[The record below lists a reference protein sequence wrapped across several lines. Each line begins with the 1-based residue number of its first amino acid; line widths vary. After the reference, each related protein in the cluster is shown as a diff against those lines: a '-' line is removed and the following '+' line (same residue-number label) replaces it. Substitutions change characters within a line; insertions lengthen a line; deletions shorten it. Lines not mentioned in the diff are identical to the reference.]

1 MAIELI
7 NIGTFANDGT
17 GDDLR
22 EAFEKVN
29 RSLEDLDLRIGTNI
43 NGVNTGTGI
52 GIFKDKNGFD
62 LQFKSL
68 VAGSNISLTDN
79 TSFITVSTND
89 SIEDL
94 PIISDSGSIV
104 VEPQTTLRVNG
115 GTGIS
120 TSVDTGNN
128 SLIINYDGFTSL
140 SDETAPSLT
149 TSLDANS
156 QNINNANEISAVN
169 FIGHLTG
176 SMSGTVN
183 GVSATRFQT
192 FFTNLDFGNFDQ
204 NLTSFID
211 YLVVA
216 FDVDLGTINDPFDYN
231 LDFGSF

>member
-29 RSLEDLDLRIGTNI
+29 RSLEDLDLRLDDKTE
-43 NGVNTGTGI
+43 GVNTGSGV
-52 GIFKDKNGFD
+52 GVFKNRVGYE

-68 VAGSNISLTDN
+68 VEGSNISITDN
-79 TSFITVSTND
+79 TD
-89 SIEDL
+89 SITISAADSIQSL
-94 PIISDSGSIV
+94 PIVSDSGSIV
-104 VEPQTTLRVNG
+104 LGTQDTLRVNG

-120 TSVDTGNN
+120 TTVDTGNN
-128 SLIINYDGFTSL
+128 SVIVNYDGFTSL
-140 SDETAPSLT
+140 SAETAPSLT
-149 TSLDANS
+149 ASLDANS
-156 QNINNANEISAVN
+156 QNIVNVNEITAVN
-169 FIGHLTG
+169 FIGNLTG
-176 SMSGTVN
+176 SVTGTIN
-183 GVSATRFQT
+183 GVSDTRFKR
-192 FFTNLDFGNFDQ
+192 FFSDLDFGDFSQ

-216 FDVDLGTINDPFDYN
+216 FDVDLGTIEDPFDYN

>member
-29 RSLEDLDLRIGTNI
+29 RSLEDLDLRLDDKTE
-43 NGVNTGTGI
+43 GVNTGSGV
-52 GIFKDKNGFD
+52 GVFKNRVGYE

-68 VAGSNISLTDN
+68 VEGSNISITDN
-79 TSFITVSTND
+79 TD
-89 SIEDL
+89 SITISAADSIQSL
-94 PIISDSGSIV
+94 PIVSDSGSIV
-104 VEPQTTLRVNG
+104 LGTQDTLRVNG

-120 TSVDTGNN
+120 TTVDTGNK
-128 SLIINYDGFTSL
+128 SVIVNYDGFTSL
-140 SDETAPSLT
+140 SAETAPSLT
-149 TSLDANS
+149 ASLDANS
-156 QNINNANEISAVN
+156 QNIDNVNEITAVN
-169 FIGHLTG
+169 FIGNLTG
-176 SMSGTVN
+176 SMTGTVN
-183 GVSATRFQT
+183 GVSDTRFKR
-192 FFTNLDFGNFDQ
+192 FFSDLDFGDFGQ

-216 FDVDLGTINDPFDYN
+216 FDVDLGTIEDPFDYN